1 MGSATVLQPKPVY
14 RAFGT
19 GSGTACDASG
29 RVRLWQHP
37 AQIDGPRGLAA
48 RASFLSISTIT
59 AAVLL
64 AHAPA
69 SLAEPVSAAV
79 PALLAV
85 AEPAPPASTTA
96 TGAGDGLPAA
106 LTTSF
111 PPAPANPAPAIS
123 ASPNPAP
130 ADPAPADDP
139 KAIVVTAQ
147 PGARQDPLAAVNV
160 QTYKAVQAVDSAVV
174 LPVAL
179 GYKHVLPNGV
189 RTGLRN
195 ILLNLTEP
203 VVFVN
208 YLLQLQ
214 PKRAAQVVGR
224 FAINSTIG
232 LAGVIDVAKKK
243 PFHLPHHT
251 NGFAYT
257 LGYYGVP
264 SGPYLFLPLIGPT
277 TLRDMFGRVVDQALV
292 PTVVGSPFTG
302 LTYAL
307 PTGMVSALDFR
318 VEADTALTKLTR
330 ADNPYA
336 ATRADYLARRKR
348 DIAALRGPN
357 HAIPIQDDIVPGA
370 TIEVP
375 GAAPAAPSVR
385 ASAIAAPATPAPAPA
400 PGSSAAPAIPD
411 ATPASTAAPQP
422 AAIVLTP
429 AAPPSTRPRP

>member
-1 MGSATVLQPKPVY
+1 MM
-14 RAFGT
+14 
-19 GSGTACDASG
+19 
-29 RVRLWQHP
+29 
-37 AQIDGPRGLAA
+37 
-48 RASFLSISTIT
+48 T

-69 SLAEPVSAAV
+69 GIADPVTAAV
-79 PALLAV
+79 PPSLA
-85 AEPAPPASTTA
+85 AFEPSDTPSEESSGAGESA
-96 TGAGDGLPAA
+96 GAGDESPATNGAPAA
-106 LTTSF
+106 G
-111 PPAPANPAPAIS
+111 
-123 ASPNPAP
+123 
-130 ADPAPADDP
+130 DP
-139 KAIVVTAQ
+139 KPIVVTAQ
-147 PGARQDPLAAVNV
+147 PGARQDPLSAVNI

-179 GYKHVLPNGV
+179 GYKHVLPRTV

-232 LAGVIDVAKKK
+232 IGGVLDVAKKK

-277 TLRDMFGRVVDQALV
+277 TLRDMFGRVVDQSMIPA
-292 PTVVGSPFTG
+292 TVGFPFTG
-302 LTYAL
+302 LTYSV
-307 PTGMVSALDFR
+307 PTGAINALDFR
-318 VEADTALTKLTR
+318 VEADSALKKLHD
-330 ADNPYA
+330 ADNPYG

-357 HAIPIQDDIVPGA
+357 HAIPIQDDTVPGA
-370 TIEVP
+370 TISVAEPASAAKPAVP
-375 GAAPAAPSVR
+375 AAAPVVAPEPSS
-385 ASAIAAPATPAPAPA
+385 ASANPV
-400 PGSSAAPAIPD
+400 
-411 ATPASTAAPQP
+411 ASTLPVP
-422 AAIVLTP
+422 HPIVLTP
-429 AAPPSTRPRP
+429 AAPPSPKPRP

>member
-1 MGSATVLQPKPVY
+1 M
-14 RAFGT
+14 
-19 GSGTACDASG
+19 
-29 RVRLWQHP
+29 
-37 AQIDGPRGLAA
+37 
-48 RASFLSISTIT
+48 T

-64 AHAPA
+64 AHATA

-79 PALLAV
+79 PASLAA
-85 AEPAPPASTTA
+85 AEPAPPASITT
-96 TGAGDGLPAA
+96 TGAGNGLPAA

-111 PPAPANPAPAIS
+111 PPAPANLVSAIS
-123 ASPNPAP
+123 APPNPAP
-130 ADPAPADDP
+130 PNPAPPNPAPADDP
-139 KAIVVTAQ
+139 KAIIVTAQ

-179 GYKHVLPNGV
+179 GYKHVLPKGV
-189 RTGLRN
+189 RAGLRN

-302 LTYAL
+302 LTYSL

-318 VEADTALTKLTR
+318 VEADTALTKLKR

-357 HAIPIQDDIVPGA
+357 HAIPIQDDIVQGA

-375 GAAPAAPSVR
+375 GTASAAPSVP
-385 ASAIAAPATPAPAPA
+385 ASATVAPAA
-400 PGSSAAPAIPD
+400 PGSSAAPAILD
-411 ATPASTAAPQP
+411 ATPASAAAPQP
-422 AAIVLTP
+422 APIVLTP